1 MNNKN
6 RVVLSFSIMALL
18 LLTVGYGQSW
28 NVALAIFNMC
38 LISAVMSM
46 GLNMQWGYA
55 GLFNAGVMASTAIGG
70 LTAVLVSYSPVMK
83 AWSAGGTPLTAAFT
97 ALLITIAF
105 GLLVWK
111 KIKKGFF
118 RSLCMT
124 AVVLT
129 GYVFMRIYYDEATLA
144 IEAIEPAKT
153 GFLGGLGLPIIFSWI
168 AGGLAA
174 AGLAWIVG
182 RISLGLRSD
191 YFAIATLGISEIMIS
206 ILKNEDWLSRGV
218 KNVTGLDR
226 PVPYEVDL
234 QQSEWFINLVTRFHG
249 TADDGSPVSADILRE
264 TMQLSAGVFVKICYS
279 GLFLAVVLIILWF
292 ATRAL
297 NSPWGR
303 MMRAIRDNETAASAM
318 GKDVTSRHRQVF
330 IIGSAVIGI
339 AGAML
344 TTLDGQFTPGSYIP
358 LRFTFLIWVMVII
371 GGSGNNLG
379 AIIGAFI
386 TWFVW
391 IEAEPAS
398 LWLVSHVNVLLA
410 ETNPLRVHLQEVAP
424 HIRMVLM
431 GLILVLVLRFTPKG
445 ILPEKAP
452 EHY

>member
-1 MNNKN
+1 MTNTK
-6 RVVLSFSIMALL
+6 RATISFSIMALML
-18 LLTVGYGQSW
+18 VLVGYGQSW
-28 NVALAIFNMC
+28 NVALTITNLC

-70 LTAVLVSYSPVMK
+70 LTAVLISYSPVPQ
-83 AWSAGGTPLTAAFT
+83 AWAAGGSSLTAALVS
-97 ALLITIAF
+97 LLLTIIASV
-105 GLLVWK
+105 LIWK
-111 KIKKGFF
+111 KIPKSSK
-118 RSLCMT
+118 RTWSMT
-124 AVVLT
+124 VVLLL
-129 GYVFMRIYYDEATLA
+129 GYGFIRYFYEEATYA
-144 IEAIEPAKT
+144 IEAVDPAKT
-153 GFLGGLGLPIIFSWI
+153 GFLGGLGLPILFSWI
-168 AGGLAA
+168 AGGVAA
-174 AGLAWIVG
+174 AGVAWLVG
-182 RISLGLRSD
+182 RIALGLRSD

-218 KNVTGLDR
+218 KNVTGLQR
-226 PVPYEVDL
+226 PVPYEVEL
-234 QQSEWFINLVTRFHG
+234 QQTEWFINMVQWLYG
-249 TADDGSPVSADILRE
+249 TADDGSLVSADVLRE
-264 TMQLSAGVFVKICYS
+264 AMQLSAGVVVKLCYFA
-279 GLFLAVVLIILWF
+279 LFTMVVLIILGL
-292 ATRAL
+292 ATLAL

-303 MMRAIRDNETAASAM
+303 MMRAIRDNETSASAM

-339 AGAML
+339 SGAML

-398 LWLVSHVNVLLA
+398 LWLVGNLDLFLA
-410 ETNPLRVHLQEVAP
+410 ETSPLKLHLQNVAP
-424 HIRMVLM
+424 QMRMVLM
-431 GLILVLVLRFTPKG
+431 GLILVLVLRFSPKG

>member
-1 MNNKN
+1 MSNT
-6 RVVLSFSIMALL
+6 RRAILSFSIMALM
-18 LLTVGYGQSW
+18 LTIVGFGQSW
-28 NVALAIFNMC
+28 NVALAIFNLC
-38 LISAVMSM
+38 LISAVMAM

-55 GLFNAGVMASTAIGG
+55 GLFNAGIMASTAIGG
-70 LTAVLVSYSPVMK
+70 LTAMLISYSPVTK
-83 AWSAGGTPLTAAFT
+83 AWSVGGTSLSAALISLLLTIVAG
-97 ALLITIAF
+97 I
-105 GLLVWK
+105 LVWK
-111 KIKKGFF
+111 KMAKGSK
-118 RSLCMT
+118 RSWSMT
-124 AVVLT
+124 AVVLI
-129 GYVFMRIYYDEATLA
+129 GYAFIRFFYEEATFA
-144 IEAIEPAKT
+144 IEAVDPAKT
-153 GFLGGLGLPIIFSWI
+153 GFLGGLGLPILFSWL

-174 AGLAWIVG
+174 AGLAWLIG
-182 RISLGLRSD
+182 RIALGLRSD

-218 KNVTGLDR
+218 KNVTGLAR

-234 QQSEWFINLVTRFHG
+234 QQAEWFKNLVQWFYG
-249 TADDGSPVSADILRE
+249 TADDGSAVSADIMRE
-264 TMQLSAGVFVKICYS
+264 AMQLSAGVFVKLCYS
-279 GLFLAVVLIILWF
+279 ALFVTVVLIILGL

-318 GKDVTSRHRQVF
+318 GKDITSRHRQVF

-339 AGAML
+339 SGAML

-391 IEAEPAS
+391 IEAEPSA
-398 LWLVSHVNVLLA
+398 LWLVSQINVFLA
-410 ETNPLRVHLQEVAP
+410 ESNPLRQHLQEVAP
-424 HIRMVLM
+424 HMRMVLM
-431 GLILVLVLRFTPKG
+431 GLIMVLVLRFRPKG
-445 ILPEKAP
+445 ILPEEAP
-452 EHY
+452 DHY